1 MIKGVIFDMDG
12 VLVDSEEYMCKAAVL
27 MFKHKGLTVKPE
39 DFIPFV
45 GKGENAYIG
54 GVADKYNFPV
64 DINKVK
70 ALTYSIYEEIA
81 EGNLQALPGVFLFIE
96 KARKRGLKM
105 AVATS
110 ADKIKMDVNL
120 RNIGLPED
128 AFSATVNGLE
138 VRRKKPYPDIF
149 KIAAKKLKL
158 LPEECLV
165 VEDAVSGVEAAI
177 SAGCK
182 CLALTTS
189 FKKEDLSKAH
199 WFSNTLED
207 APDVALNW

>member
-1 MIKGVIFDMDG
+1 MIKAIIFDMDG
-12 VLVDSEEYMCKAAVL
+12 VLVDSEEFICKAAVM
-27 MFKHKGLTVKPE
+27 MFERKGLAVKPK
-39 DFIPFV
+39 DFIPFI

-81 EGNLQALPGVFLFIE
+81 EGKLQALPGVYSFIE
-96 KARKRGLKM
+96 KARKKGLKL
-105 AVATS
+105 AIATS
-110 ADKIKMDVNL
+110 ADKVKMEVNL
-120 RNIGLPED
+120 RNIGLPAD
-128 AFSATVNGLE
+128 TFAATVNGLE
-138 VRRKKPYPDIF
+138 VERKKPYPDIF
-149 KIAAKKLKL
+149 LRAAEKLKL

-177 SAGCK
+177 SAGCR

-189 FKKEDLSKAH
+189 FNRKDLHKAQ
-199 WFSNTLED
+199 WISNTLAD
-207 APDVALNW
+207 APDGALNW